1 MLFFLVL
8 FASLSAFWL
17 LLSGFWDNPLLLAL
31 GLVSVML
38 ASWLGVRAEP
48 AGAGFNLGMLWRLPV
63 YWGWL
68 MVEIIKAN
76 LDVVK
81 RIWQPALYPI
91 SPTLAN
97 LDLSQKTAL
106 GRAIYAQS
114 ITLTPGTVAI
124 EVVGGKVLV
133 HALTDAG
140 VADLERGE
148 MDRRVTRVERG
159 RP

>member
-1 MLFFLVL
+1 M
-8 FASLSAFWL
+8 AS
-17 LLSGFWDNPLLLAL
+17 
-31 GLVSVML
+31 
-38 ASWLGVRAEP
+38 
-48 AGAGFNLGMLWRLPV
+48 
-63 YWGWL
+63 
-68 MVEIIKAN
+68 
-76 LDVVK
+76 
-81 RIWQPALYPI
+81 
-91 SPTLAN
+91 

-159 RP
+159 RS